1 MSLSTSGDMSR
12 RQAEKS
18 ALVPSEGST
27 ILAQPGT
34 LDFPAEIR
42 QIQVITEAPKS
53 KVMRRALLF
62 WLRIYVHDRSD
73 NTRVNLH
80 IPIPIPLLGTLMSR
94 HLSPSRAL
102 MLHNLLQESANPTE
116 TMREYLES
124 AMAIEFIRV
133 EDEDTTVVI
142 GFD

>member
-1 MSLSTSGDMSR
+1 MSLSTSGDMTR

-18 ALVPSEGST
+18 ALVPSERRV
-27 ILAQPGT
+27 ILAQPGK

-53 KVMRRALLF
+53 KVMRRALLL
-62 WLRIYVHDRSD
+62 WLRIYVHDRGD

-94 HLSPSRAL
+94 HLSPSQAL
-102 MLHNLLQESANPTE
+102 MLHNLLQESANPAE
-116 TMREYLES
+116 TMYEYLES
-124 AMAIEFIRV
+124 AMAVEFIRV